1 MLKEAQAKLY
11 INGKWQEGS
20 DYYDLKSPY
29 NGNFITEVSL
39 ATPEEVEKALM
50 SAEKGKEKIKK
61 LTSLE
66 RSKILER
73 ASAIFEQRLEEC
85 AQILTLENAKPI
97 KSARGEIRR
106 TIETYKFAAEEA
118 KRIHGETIPMDA
130 AASGVGRFAY
140 TRKEPLGIIAAIT
153 PFNFPFNLVAHKL
166 GPAIASGNSVVLKPA
181 YQTPLSALLTAEIFE
196 EAGLPPGVL
205 NVVTG
210 RGSMIGDILVRDSR
224 VNMVTFTGSLEVGL
238 GIKAKAGLKKVTLEL
253 GSNSGLIV
261 DSTDDLDELVAKSVV
276 GSFAFAGQVCISIQ
290 RIYVQQRL
298 YDEFVSKFV
307 ERTQELVKG
316 DPRDENTDISAMI
329 HLNEAERIEQWLE
342 EAKNSNAKILCGG
355 KREGSLFEPTII
367 TDSLSNLSINSDE
380 AFAPIVTIQ
389 PYQEWEEAV
398 AMINDSSYGLHAGV
412 FTNSMEK
419 AFDAAERI
427 EVGGVMINDIPSF
440 RVDHMPYGGVK
451 NSGIGKEGIK
461 YSVEEMMNLKMIGFN
476 FG

>member
-1 MLKEAQAKLY
+1 MLKERQAKLY

-29 NGNFITEVSL
+29 NCDFITEVSL
-39 ATPEEVEKALM
+39 ATPQEVEEALV

-130 AASGVGRFAY
+130 AASGAGRFAY

-210 RGSMIGDILVRDSR
+210 RGSMIGDILVQDSR

-261 DSTDDLDELVAKSVV
+261 DSTDDLDEVVAKSVV

-329 HLNEAERIEQWLE
+329 HFNEAERIEQWLE
-342 EAKNSNAKILCGG
+342 EAQNSNAKILCGG

-367 TDSLSNLSINSDE
+367 TDASSNLSINSDE

-412 FTNSMEK
+412 FTTSMEK
-419 AFDAAERI
+419 AFDASERM

-461 YSVEEMMNLKMIGFN
+461 YSVEEMMNLKMVGFN